1 MSYHDSHMG
10 IQLANDGVLNP
21 LIQIERKFNKIKKLL
36 NNEEEIEQLSGN
48 DLKKL
53 IEEILNE

>member
-1 MSYHDSHMG
+1 MSYHDSYIGSEM
-10 IQLANDGVLNP
+10 ANDAVINP

-36 NNEEEIEQLSGN
+36 NNTEKIEKLSGIGV
-48 DLKKL
+48 KEL

>member
-10 IQLANDGVLNP
+10 IQLANDAVVSP
-21 LIQIERKFNKIKKLL
+21 LVRIERKFNKIKKLL
-36 NNEEEIEQLSGN
+36 NNEEGIEQLSGN

>member
-1 MSYHDSHMG
+1 MSYHDNHMG

-36 NNEEEIEQLSGN
+36 NDEEGIEQLSGN

>member
-1 MSYHDSHMG
+1 MSYHDSYIG
-10 IQLANDGVLNP
+10 IQLANDAVINP

-36 NNEEEIEQLSGN
+36 NNEEEIEQLSGIG
-48 DLKKL
+48 LKKL